1 MDFAHA
7 SAVAATSGAAA
18 PRAAFLPH
26 IHRIRGL
33 AMLLVIG
40 AHCWPEFHWSAIERR
55 EMTLLF
61 ENVTV
66 IFMAISG
73 MLFVHLSAGLD
84 YRRYLAHRFRIV
96 ISPYFFMSL
105 PAIVLAIF
113 VVHRSAVWPWVYD
126 LPVWQQFL
134 FFLAT
139 GKHLA
144 PLWFIPMMSL
154 FILAA
159 PLFVRIDRHDLYCW
173 LLPPAIVAATLLG
186 RDSIGGMAGV
196 WGKAIFMLPAW
207 LAGMAYARH
216 RTAIEPWA
224 ARRIGWIA
232 GAVVLA
238 SAAMLI
244 LPERI
249 DASLVQ
255 KLALALL
262 LVTLLRGMPLPA
274 AVDRALG
281 RIADWSFGLY
291 FMHGYVITAFRT
303 LYSPMADMPAAD
315 VANGVIFPATLIGLV
330 ADIALV
336 TAASMALIAIGKRML
351 GRRSRAV
358 IGA

>member
-1 MDFAHA
+1 MDLARA
-7 SAVAATSGAAA
+7 SAVASGVVA
-18 PRAAFLPH
+18 PRAGFLPH
-26 IHRIRGL
+26 IHRMRGL

-40 AHCWPEFHWSAIERR
+40 AHCWPEFDWSATERLR
-55 EMTLLF
+55 MAVLF

-73 MLFVHLSAGLD
+73 MLFVHLSAGFD
-84 YRRYLAHRFRIV
+84 YRRYLMHRFRIV
-96 ISPYFFMSL
+96 LSPYFFMSL
-105 PAIVLAIF
+105 PAIMVAIF
-113 VVHRSAVWPWVYD
+113 FVHRSAVWPWVYD

-144 PLWFIPMMSL
+144 PLWFIPMMTL

-159 PLFVRIDRHDLYCW
+159 PLFVRIDRHDLYHW
-173 LLPPAIVAATLLG
+173 LLPPTLVAGTLLG
-186 RDSIGGMAGV
+186 RDSIGGMAGI

-216 RTAIEPWA
+216 RAVIEPWA

-232 GAVVLA
+232 GAVAITSVALV
-238 SAAMLI
+238 I
-244 LPERI
+244 QPEWI
-249 DASLVQ
+249 DSSLVQ

-262 LVTLLRGMPLPA
+262 LVTLLRGMPLPV
-274 AVDRALG
+274 AVDRGLG

-291 FMHGYVITAFRT
+291 FTHGYVITAFRT
-303 LYSPMADMPAAD
+303 IYAPMAPMSAAD
-315 VANGVIFPATLIGLV
+315 VGNGVIFPATLIGLV
-330 ADIALV
+330 ANIVLV
-336 TAASMALIAIGKRML
+336 TGASMALIAIGKRLL
-351 GRRSRAV
+351 GRHSREI